1 VLGHRVERG
10 CRVDLRTLID
20 SDLPSLGQKEVV
32 LGSHHV
38 ELIDRAEVRNGV
50 EFKRLDDLR

>member
-1 VLGHRVERG
+1 MLGHRVERC

-32 LGSHHV
+32 LRSHV
-38 ELIDRAEVRNGV
+38 ELVDGAKVRNGV
-50 EFKRLDDLR
+50 EFERLDDLR

>member
-1 VLGHRVERG
+1 MLGHRVERC

-32 LGSHHV
+32 LRSHV
-38 ELIDRAEVRNGV
+38 ELVDGAKVRNGV
-50 EFKRLDDLR
+50 EFEGLDDLR